1 MSQSAEP
8 PRPTSRPG
16 RFWMRAGLLASVV
29 GMVLVIW
36 ASHFYLTRSF
46 SEDQSADST
55 VRATLYAGTIQS
67 AMQRHSV
74 IPQLLARD
82 PILILALQG
91 RRVRRRRGSGWRP
104 SARRSASARSSCS
117 TPTAEVVAA
126 SDDTARAVRRARPSP
141 APRRTPAASR

>member
-1 MSQSAEP
+1 MSQSTEP

-29 GMVLVIW
+29 GTALVIW
-36 ASHFYLTRSF
+36 ASHFYLTRAF

-82 PILILALQG
+82 PILILALKAGEYEGAEQRLATFGEEIGVSSIFLLDAEGRG
-91 RRVRRRRGSGWRP
+91 RRGERRHR
-104 SARRSASARSSCS
+104 ACASI
-117 TPTAEVVAA
+117 P
-126 SDDTARAVRRARPSP
+126 RPSP